1 MFSWYSFQ
9 IFLKIL
15 VTIPVAPIIT
25 GITLLLLLL
34 FRGTLSS
41 FILLSNWSQIE
52 SILYTFDGRN

>member
-1 MFSWYSFQ
+1 MFSWYRFQ